1 MEYEEAQG
9 STEQRPAETFADAAQ
24 ERSRGLLSEFWQFA
38 RHHKRWW
45 ITPII
50 LILLLVAA
58 LVFLGGTGA
67 GPLIYPLF

>member
-1 MEYEEAQG
+1 MDDRRVTEAGKDG
-9 STEQRPAETFADAAQ
+9 SADAFEKAAKG
-24 ERSRGLLSEFWQFA
+24 RSGGLPSEVWAFA
-38 RHHKRWW
+38 RQHKRWW

-50 LILLLVAA
+50 IILLLVAA

>member
-1 MEYEEAQG
+1 MDDRAMGQ
-9 STEQRPAETFADAAQ
+9 PAHNPNAETFAHTA
-24 ERSRGLLSEFWQFA
+24 EGRPSGLLSEFWSFA

-50 LILLLVAA
+50 VILLLVAA

>member
-1 MEYEEAQG
+1 MDDDHATKPAVNSSAEAF
-9 STEQRPAETFADAAQ
+9 RAAAETK
-24 ERSRGLLSEFWQFA
+24 SGGLLSEFWAFA

-50 LILLLVAA
+50 IILLLVAA